1 MSPLSK
7 IKVAIS
13 SDFFKAFSA
22 IPHSKQK
29 KVREF
34 IETFKENPTS
44 SGINYEKI
52 NQAKDPNLHSV
63 RIDQDYRGIV
73 LKPVKGNVY
82 LLLWAD
88 HHDKA
93 YEWAMNKRFQV
104 NPSTG
109 SIQVLTSDI
118 NIESIEN
125 KTSINEDKRI
135 YKDVR
140 EKHLLR
146 FGVPINLISVIK
158 KIESIDELD
167 SLQNILPQE
176 AYEALFYLAAG
187 DSLEEVY
194 SQLDKADKDEKIDQ
208 EDFHSALEN
217 SDSKRRFYVVEDS
230 KELSEIL
237 NAPLEQWRIFLHPTQ
252 RKTVNINA
260 NGPVRV
266 LGGAGTGKT
275 VVAMHRAKKLVKEI
289 FTGPDDKILF
299 TTFTK
304 NLAADIKEN
313 LEKICSPDELRK
325 IEIINID
332 SWISNFLKKNGYD
345 STVVFDNQLKSYWQ
359 NAMNLADNELELSE
373 ILYREEWRYV
383 IQELSVSS
391 LDDYLKVS
399 RIGRGTRLNRI
410 DRKKV
415 WRVFEEY
422 RAQLNED
429 NLKELSDATRD
440 ATIILENKGKVL
452 PYKSIIVDE
461 AQDMGIVTFRLI
473 NQMIKHLSKNNL
485 FIVGDSHQR
494 IYGNKVVL
502 GRCGID
508 IRGRGRKLKINYRTT
523 EEIKKWG
530 VNLLTNK
537 EFDDLDGG
545 IDNQKGYKSLLH
557 GDAPIINSFK
567 NYSDEVSFVKK
578 YIVGLIDNGAELN
591 SICLIARTNDLL
603 LQYEGVIKA
612 ENIPTY
618 QIKRNSSDKLK
629 HKGIRLAT
637 MHRVKGLEFD
647 HVIITSVNKGILP
660 LEVDDYQSDDI
671 IAKEEHELKERSL
684 LYVAVTRA
692 KISALITSYSEGSE
706 FLN

>member
-1 MSPLSK
+1 MSPMSK

-22 IPHSKQK
+22 IPHGKQK

-34 IETFKENPTS
+34 IETFKENPKS
-44 SGINYEKI
+44 PGINYEKI
-52 NQAKDPNLHSV
+52 NKAKDPNLHSV
-63 RIDQDYRGIV
+63 RIDQEYRGIV
-73 LKPVKGNVY
+73 LKPERGDVY

-88 HHDKA
+88 QHDKA

-118 NIESIEN
+118 NIESLESKNSRNEEN
-125 KTSINEDKRI
+125 SI
-135 YKDVR
+135 YKDIR
-140 EKHLLR
+140 DKHLLK
-146 FGVPINLISVIK
+146 FGVPSNLISVIK
-158 KIESIDELD
+158 KIETVEELD

-176 AYEALFYLAAG
+176 AYEALFYIAAG
-187 DSLEEVY
+187 DTLEDVY
-194 SQLDKADKDEKIDQ
+194 TQLDKADKEENIDED
-208 EDFHSALEN
+208 DFNSALEN

-289 FTGPDDKILF
+289 FTGSDDKILF

-313 LEKICSPDELRK
+313 LEKICSPEELRK

-332 SWISNFLKKNGYD
+332 SWVSNFLRKNGYD
-345 STVVFDNQLKSYWQ
+345 SRIVFDNQLKQYWQ
-359 NAMNLADNELELSE
+359 NAMNLADNELALSE
-373 ILYREEWRYV
+373 IFYREEWRYV
-383 IQELSVSS
+383 IQELGVSS
-391 LDDYLKVS
+391 LDDYMKVS
-399 RIGRGTRLNRI
+399 RIGRGKRLNRI

-415 WRVFEEY
+415 WKVFEDY

-440 ATIILENKGKVL
+440 AAIILENKGKIL

-461 AQDMGIVTFRLI
+461 AQDMGMVTFRLI

-502 GRCGID
+502 GRCGIH
-508 IRGRGRKLKINYRTT
+508 IRGRSRKLKINYRTT
-523 EEIKKWG
+523 EEIKKWA
-530 VNLLTNK
+530 VNLLSDK
-537 EFDDLDGG
+537 DFDDLDGG
-545 IDNQKGYKSLLH
+545 SDDQKGYKSLLH
-557 GDAPIINSFK
+557 GDLPRIKLFD
-567 NYSDEVSFVKK
+567 NYSDEVSFIKK
-578 YIVGLIDNGAELN
+578 YVKGLIDKGAELN
-591 SICLIARTNDLL
+591 SICLIARKNDLL
-603 LQYEGVIKA
+603 LQYEGIIKA

-629 HKGIRLAT
+629 HDGIRLAT

-647 HVIITSVNKGILP
+647 HVIITSVNKGMVP
-660 LEVDDYQSDDI
+660 LEVEDYESDDI

-692 KISALITSYSEGSE
+692 KISALITSYGTSSE
-706 FLN
+706 FL